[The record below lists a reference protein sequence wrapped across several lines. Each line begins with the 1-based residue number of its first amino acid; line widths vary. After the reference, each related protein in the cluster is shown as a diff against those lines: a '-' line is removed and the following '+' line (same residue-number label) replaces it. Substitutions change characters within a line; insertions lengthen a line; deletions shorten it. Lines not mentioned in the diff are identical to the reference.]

1 LIKPEGMIF
10 DFTKDNAYKKE
21 NMTLAL
27 RDELWQRKSI
37 KHSSL
42 IQSFSKYIGFNIACQ
57 ISIKA

>member
-1 LIKPEGMIF
+1 MIF